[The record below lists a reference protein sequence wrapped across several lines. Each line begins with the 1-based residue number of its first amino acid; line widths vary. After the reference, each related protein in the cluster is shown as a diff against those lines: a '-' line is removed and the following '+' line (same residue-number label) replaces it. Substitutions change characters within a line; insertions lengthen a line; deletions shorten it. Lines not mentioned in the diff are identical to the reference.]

1 LEKYKVEYKKA
12 ASLVNDFDPCG
23 FIHLGAPLDEYDFLT
38 NKIISYKQENK
49 TKDEIKNMIIYEIE
63 HHFGCMEV
71 STLKEPLKARFHKN
85 LDELLHK
92 L

>member
-1 LEKYKVEYKKA
+1 
-12 ASLVNDFDPCG
+12 
-23 FIHLGAPLDEYDFLT
+23 
-38 NKIISYKQENK
+38 
-49 TKDEIKNMIIYEIE
+49 MIIYEIE